1 MSANNST
8 PRVVVIGLDVGDGRL
23 IREWAR
29 QGFLPTLNALLKEGT
44 WGWLGTTAET
54 LHVSAW
60 PSLYTGALT
69 GKHGVYYTFQ
79 PAPGQQGARRFA
91 ADQYGQPPFWQL
103 LSMAG
108 KDCVI
113 FDAPYT
119 HPQKN
124 FGGIQVFE
132 WGTWAHY
139 WKPMSTPP
147 QVLQQLTRQCG
158 AYALEFEANQI
169 GMGYHNPAE
178 MQARLT
184 QAVASKARAMRWL
197 ITQTPWDLFLVVF
210 GETHAAAHYCWPIAC
225 PHTAGRNAD
234 DDDVFLRRVYE
245 AVDQAIAEV
254 LADIGEDVTVFI
266 VSGDGV
272 GPNYSGWHL
281 LPEVLQRLGFT
292 VTPGR
297 VPATD
302 VAPPRQE
309 HRRADLLKTIRDL
322 VPSDFRQTISRYL
335 PTQWRDYFMLRW
347 ATAGIDWSRTRAFC
361 LPTDLEGCI
370 RINVAGR
377 EPAGI
382 VRPGEEYTR
391 VCQELT
397 AALRQLINPTTG
409 RPAVR
414 DVIQTD
420 DVLSGERRH
429 YLPDLIVRWADEAA
443 ITAVHAAALGTVAA
457 PSPDARTGT
466 HCPPGFVIAQGPWV
480 PRGQVLEGGHVV
492 DFAPTILAQFGLSCP
507 PHMDGRVWGTFLPE

>member
-1 MSANNST
+1 MRANDSS

-23 IREWAR
+23 IREWSR
-29 QGFLPTLNALLKEGT
+29 QGFLPVLNGLLTDGT

-60 PSLYTGALT
+60 PSLYTGTLT

-103 LSMAG
+103 LSAAG

-119 HPQKN
+119 HPHKN

-147 QVLQQLTRQCG
+147 QVLPQLTRHCG
-158 AYALEFEANQI
+158 AYALGFEANQV
-169 GMGYHNPAE
+169 GMVYHNPAE
-178 MQARLT
+178 MHERLM
-184 QAVASKARAMRWL
+184 QAVASKAKAVRWL
-197 ITQTPWDLFLVVF
+197 IAKAPWDLFLVVF
-210 GETHAAAHYCWPIAC
+210 GETHAAAHYCWPAAC
-225 PHTAGRNAD
+225 PHAAERCAD
-234 DDDVFLRRVYE
+234 TDYMFLRRVYE
-245 AVDQAIAEV
+245 AVDQAIGAI
-254 LADIGEDVTVFI
+254 LADVGEDVTVFI

-292 VTPGR
+292 AVSGG
-297 VPATD
+297 ALAAD
-302 VAPPRQE
+302 AAPPRRE
-309 HRRADLLKTIRDL
+309 HRQADLLKTLRDF
-322 VPSDFRQTISRYL
+322 VPPDFRQSISRYL
-335 PTQWRDYFMLRW
+335 PTRWRDYFMLRW

-370 RINVAGR
+370 RLNVAGR

-382 VRPGEEYTR
+382 VEQGAEYAR

-397 AALRQLINPTTG
+397 AALRRLINPATG

-420 DVLSGERRH
+420 DVLPGERRH
-429 YLPDLIVRWADEAA
+429 YLPDLIVLWAEEAA
-443 ITAVHAAALGTVAA
+443 ITAVQAAELGTVAA

-466 HCPPGFVIAQGPWV
+466 HCPPGFVVAHGPLV
-480 PRGQVLEGGHVV
+480 ERGQVLEGGHIV
-492 DFAPTILAQFGLSCP
+492 DFAPTVLAQFGLSRP
-507 PHMDGRVWGTFLPE
+507 PQMDGRVWGELVPG